1 MTAEKLM
8 SLNVTDLRALAERHG
23 VSGHARMRKDQLI
36 GALLPVIAAG
46 SPIQNNA
53 KGNAAAKVTM
63 PVAAGSSSSSSRPSP
78 GPSPASNPS
87 APGPNPGLPIPE
99 RYGSDRLVLLMQDAH
114 HIFAYWEITPETF
127 ARVAA
132 KAGANAAHVLILHA
146 PSGLEQRDID
156 LRGGNYYLSVAPG
169 ATYRA
174 EISLR
179 SKDGVLHPLAVSNF
193 VQTPLAGPSPRSDAQ
208 WLGIDET
215 FHELLALAGLPGHE
229 PVGSLARL
237 QARAGEGH
245 LIRAESGGSSGFS
258 START
263 SSLLSKRPDG

>member
-8 SLNVTDLRALAERHG
+8 SLTVTDLRALAERHG

-156 LRGGNYYLSVAPG
+156 LRGGNYYLSVCARRTVSCTPWRCRISSRRRWPDPRHAAMRNG
-169 ATYRA
+169 WESMRPFTNCSPWLACRAT
-174 EISLR
+174 
-179 SKDGVLHPLAVSNF
+179 N
-193 VQTPLAGPSPRSDAQ
+193 PS
-208 WLGIDET
+208 
-215 FHELLALAGLPGHE
+215 
-229 PVGSLARL
+229 ARL
-237 QARAGEGH
+237 PACRRA
-245 LIRAESGGSSGFS
+245 LVKAI
-258 START
+258 
-263 SSLLSKRPDG
+263 